1 MYNFILIKKH
11 FFQQIMG
18 IISNNYKKKI
28 IILSVFPYLLLI
40 SDLITPFIYGLLIDE
55 VMLKKNIFLLKW
67 ILIVYFCVFCF
78 DSLVRYCQ
86 KKFQIKTYNNLK
98 LDLRLKMWFKYLNAP
113 FEFYRK
119 NEIGD
124 LKERI
129 DSDVD
134 KIEIFLNEQ
143 IINSIYLLISMVI
156 YMVIIFNIS
165 IILAL
170 VSLFIIPMIFVIT
183 KCISKRTDRVWGDYR
198 DNYGK
203 YESWLQMSLQN
214 WKEIKVLNIEENQTE
229 TLEKYWNLLKPDF
242 YKGNLYSYLI
252 RSFTNFANLFIT
264 RMNLYFIGGLLIF
277 NGDLKIGIL
286 FVFIKYYEKFYAV
299 LTELINI
306 SIGMSEYKA
315 SLSRVIEVLKL
326 DVIERKKIN
335 FENNSIK
342 FENVSFKYKNSTRY
356 VLKGINLDIGNNSC
370 ISIVGKSGIG
380 KSTLIKLLLGMYEDY
395 EGEIYIGG
403 HNIKENI
410 KYEIA
415 AVTQDSTLFNMSIK
429 KNLQYAKSDATMEE
443 IMDVCKKVR
452 IHNDIIDMPEQYNT
466 IVGE

>member
-134 KIEIFLNEQ
+134 KIEIFL
-143 IINSIYLLISMVI
+143 M
-156 YMVIIFNIS
+156 
-165 IILAL
+165 
-170 VSLFIIPMIFVIT
+170 
-183 KCISKRTDRVWGDYR
+183 SK
-198 DNYGK
+198 
-203 YESWLQMSLQN
+203 
-214 WKEIKVLNIEENQTE
+214 
-229 TLEKYWNLLKPDF
+229 
-242 YKGNLYSYLI
+242 
-252 RSFTNFANLFIT
+252 
-264 RMNLYFIGGLLIF
+264 
-277 NGDLKIGIL
+277 
-286 FVFIKYYEKFYAV
+286 
-299 LTELINI
+299 
-306 SIGMSEYKA
+306 
-315 SLSRVIEVLKL
+315 
-326 DVIERKKIN
+326 
-335 FENNSIK
+335 
-342 FENVSFKYKNSTRY
+342 
-356 VLKGINLDIGNNSC
+356 
-370 ISIVGKSGIG
+370 
-380 KSTLIKLLLGMYEDY
+380 
-395 EGEIYIGG
+395 
-403 HNIKENI
+403 
-410 KYEIA
+410 
-415 AVTQDSTLFNMSIK
+415 
-429 KNLQYAKSDATMEE
+429 
-443 IMDVCKKVR
+443 
-452 IHNDIIDMPEQYNT
+452 
-466 IVGE
+466 

>member
-67 ILIVYFCVFCF
+67 ILIVYFCAFCF

-170 VSLFIIPMIFVIT
+170 VSLFIMLMLSWDVMIPLCHADMKLPGYLSWNVPFDGAVIRPIT
-183 KCISKRTDRVWGDYR
+183 EGIS
-198 DNYGK
+198 
-203 YESWLQMSLQN
+203 
-214 WKEIKVLNIEENQTE
+214 
-229 TLEKYWNLLKPDF
+229 
-242 YKGNLYSYLI
+242 SY
-252 RSFTNFANLFIT
+252 
-264 RMNLYFIGGLLIF
+264 
-277 NGDLKIGIL
+277 
-286 FVFIKYYEKFYAV
+286 
-299 LTELINI
+299 
-306 SIGMSEYKA
+306 
-315 SLSRVIEVLKL
+315 
-326 DVIERKKIN
+326 
-335 FENNSIK
+335 
-342 FENVSFKYKNSTRY
+342 
-356 VLKGINLDIGNNSC
+356 
-370 ISIVGKSGIG
+370 
-380 KSTLIKLLLGMYEDY
+380 
-395 EGEIYIGG
+395 
-403 HNIKENI
+403 
-410 KYEIA
+410 
-415 AVTQDSTLFNMSIK
+415 
-429 KNLQYAKSDATMEE
+429 
-443 IMDVCKKVR
+443 
-452 IHNDIIDMPEQYNT
+452 IHALPAL
-466 IVGE
+466 